1 MVRDQADKND
11 YDFRLTLKVRDYELD
26 VQGIVN
32 NANYLHYLEHTR
44 HAFCDAAGL
53 SFAAMHARGIDP
65 VLRRVDIE
73 YLNPLRSGDMMESC
87 LAIRREGAKFVFR
100 QDIYRSPGG
109 DPVVK
114 ARVEVV
120 CLENGRL
127 TRGDAL
133 AEAFSEYVND

>member
-1 MVRDQADKND
+1 MVRNKANNTA
-11 YDFRLTLKVRDYELD
+11 YDFILPLKVRDYELD

-53 SFAAMHARGIDP
+53 SFASMREQGIDP
-65 VLRRVDIE
+65 VLRKVEIE
-73 YLNPLRSGDMMESC
+73 YLHPLRSGDSMDSC
-87 LAIRREGAKFVFR
+87 LAISREGAKFVFR
-100 QDIYRSPGG
+100 QDIFRTSGG
-109 DPVVK
+109 EPVVR

-133 AEAFSEYVND
+133 AEAFSEYIND